1 MCLPSHLDVHFSA
14 YHPYLGS
21 IFRATFSSCTFLVSI
36 LLFFDLRILVFLYPF
51 YFGSLIV
58 SFFVK
63 QGNSSKKRKEVSHC
77 ACPIFLQ
84 VLELTSSRGWFYQET
99 QSPLVLPVQFLGY
112 LQSVSL

>member
-1 MCLPSHLDVHFSA
+1 MRLPSHLDVHYSA

-36 LLFFDLRILVFLYPF
+36 LLIVDLRMLVILYPF

-58 SFFVK
+58 SFFIK

-77 ACPIFLQ
+77 GCPTFSQ

-99 QSPLVLPVQFLGY
+99 QSPLVLPVRFSGY